1 MTFNFPT
8 GMLLGGHEDGL
19 IIQSP
24 EVQCKVA
31 MNYWECGWLRLSAG
45 SIHILCARY
54 LTF

>member
-24 EVQCKVA
+24 EMQCKVA
-31 MNYWECGWLRLSAG
+31 MNYWECGWLCLSAG
-45 SIHILCARY
+45 SIHILRAHY
-54 LTF
+54 LTY